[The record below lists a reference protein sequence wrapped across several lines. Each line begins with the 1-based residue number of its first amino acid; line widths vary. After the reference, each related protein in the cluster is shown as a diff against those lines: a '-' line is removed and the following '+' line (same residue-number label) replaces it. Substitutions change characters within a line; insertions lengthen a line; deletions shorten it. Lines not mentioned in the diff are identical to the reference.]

1 MMDLSRSLRGDSCW
15 GRVGLLEQERFLDDV
30 LMNAFVVD
38 CDGWR
43 LDVCQVSVWEIH
55 DDNGIVERIVV
66 EGVDVVKLKDD
77 GW

>member
-1 MMDLSRSLRGDSCW
+1 MSFWSRSDLSMSAL
-15 GRVGLLEQERFLDDV
+15 DV

-55 DDNGIVERIVV
+55 GGENGIVERIVV
-66 EGVDVVKLKDD
+66 EVVDVIRLTDD

>member
-1 MMDLSRSLRGDSCW
+1 MGAW
-15 GRVGLLEQERFLDDV
+15 DV
-30 LMNAFVVD
+30 LMNVLMNVFVVD

-66 EGVDVVKLKDD
+66 EVVDVVKLKDD

>member
-1 MMDLSRSLRGDSCW
+1 VEIRAGNELSFWSRSDSSMSAW
-15 GRVGLLEQERFLDDV
+15 DV
-30 LMNAFVVD
+30 LMNVFVVD

-66 EGVDVVKLKDD
+66 EVVDVVKLKDD
-77 GW
+77 GC